1 MKLEQCYVGQTVGIT
16 INGDK
21 YIGEVV
27 EIKVDNANGKHS
39 AVFKND
45 NGVNEVLI
53 SKLLGVLKWLTY
65 VKWIWKNKS
74 NGYYSETVTFVKV
87 AT

>member
-1 MKLEQCYVGQTVGIT
+1 MNIKDCYIGQIVGIT
-16 INGDK
+16 VNGDK

-27 EIKVDNANGKHS
+27 EIKVDNVNGKHS

-53 SKLLGVLKWLTY
+53 SKLIGVLK
-65 VKWIWKNKS
+65 
-74 NGYYSETVTFVKV
+74 
-87 AT
+87 

>member
-1 MKLEQCYVGQTVGIT
+1 MKLEQCYIEQIVGIT
-16 INGDK
+16 VSGDK

-27 EIKVDNANGKHS
+27 EIRVDNVNGKHS

-53 SKLLGVLKWLTY
+53 SKLIGVLK
-65 VKWIWKNKS
+65 
-74 NGYYSETVTFVKV
+74 
-87 AT
+87 

>member
-1 MKLEQCYVGQTVGIT
+1 MKIKDCYVGQIVGTTV
-16 INGDK
+16 NGDK

-45 NGVNEVLI
+45 DGVNEMMN
-53 SKLLGVLKWLTY
+53 SKLLGVLK
-65 VKWIWKNKS
+65 
-74 NGYYSETVTFVKV
+74 
-87 AT
+87 

>member
-1 MKLEQCYVGQTVGIT
+1 MKLDECHIGQTVGIT

-27 EIKVDNANGKHS
+27 EIKVDNVNGKHS

-45 NGVNEVLI
+45 AGVNEVLI
-53 SKLLGVLKWLTY
+53 SKLLGVLKWLKNW
-65 VKWIWKNKS
+65 KWIWN
-74 NGYYSETVTFVKV
+74 
-87 AT
+87 

>member
-1 MKLEQCYVGQTVGIT
+1 MNIKDCYVGQIVGIT
-16 INGDK
+16 VNGDK

-45 NGVNEVLI
+45 DNGANEVLI
-53 SKLLGVLKWLTY
+53 SKLIGVLK
-65 VKWIWKNKS
+65 
-74 NGYYSETVTFVKV
+74 
-87 AT
+87 